1 MLKKPRNVAIAAC
14 LALFMMAG
22 AVMTFAGAAQAADE
36 KAKDAGPILV
46 FGHTSPD
53 SDAVFSAMSAAYL
66 WNARG
71 IKAEAFVQGKLN
83 PETEF
88 LMKKFGLKTP
98 PLLGAVAGKNIG
110 ITDFAD
116 TAQGP
121 KDMKEASLVFIV
133 DHHKLGDVSSASPL
147 EVWMQPWGCAC
158 TILYEMYQYYGV
170 TIPKDLAGG
179 MMGAILSD
187 TVIFKSVTTT
197 KRDREV
203 VEALAKIAGVA
214 DPVAVGLAQFNAKA
228 EIDGVPA
235 KDLVLRDY
243 KKFDMSGT
251 KVIVGQLEVVELGP
265 VKARKAEL
273 LKAMEEVKKENGAHS
288 VFLMLTDIMAEGTLL
303 LTITDDASVVE
314 KAWSKKLVDNAV
326 DMPGVMSRKKQI
338 IPQLEGVFSKK

>member
-1 MLKKPRNVAIAAC
+1 MLKKTWNTAIATG
-14 LALFMMAG
+14 LALFILAG
-22 AVMTFAGAAQAADE
+22 AAITFSVTAQAADK
-36 KAKDAGPILV
+36 KAEEAGPILV

-83 PETEF
+83 PETEY
-88 LMKKFGLKTP
+88 LMKKFNLKTP
-98 PLLGAVAGKNIG
+98 PLLGDVAGKNIG

-121 KDMKEASLVFIV
+121 KDMKDANLVFIV
-133 DHHKLGDVSSASPL
+133 DHHKLGDVSSPSPL

-197 KRDREV
+197 DKDKDAV
-203 VEALAKIAGVA
+203 KALAKIAGVA
-214 DPVAVGLAQFNAKA
+214 DPVAVGLAQFNAKS
-228 EIDGVPA
+228 EIDGVPG

-243 KKFDMSGT
+243 KKFDMNGT
-251 KVIVGQLEVVELGP
+251 KVVVAQLEVVDLGP
-265 VKARKAEL
+265 LKARKAEL

-303 LTITDDASVVE
+303 LTVTDDASVVE
-314 KAWSKKLVDNAV
+314 KAWSKKVVDNAV

-338 IPQLEGVFSKK
+338 IPQLEGVFKK

>member
-1 MLKKPRNVAIAAC
+1 MFKKPWKVAIATG

-22 AVMTFAGAAQAADE
+22 ATITFAGTAQAAE
-36 KAKDAGPILV
+36 KKDAGPIQV

-83 PETEF
+83 PETEY

-98 PLLGAVAGKNIG
+98 PMLGEVAGKNIG

-121 KDMKEASLVFIV
+121 KDMKEANLVFIV
-133 DHHKLGDVSSASPL
+133 DHHKLGDVSSSSPL

-158 TILYEMYQYYGV
+158 TILYEMFNYYGV
-170 TIPKDLAGG
+170 KIPKDLAGG

-187 TVIFKSVTTT
+187 TVLFKSVTTT
-197 KRDREV
+197 KRDKEV
-203 VEALAKIAGVA
+203 VAELAKIAGVA
-214 DPVAVGLAQFNAKA
+214 DPIAVGLAQFNAKA
-228 EIDGVPA
+228 EIDGVAA

-243 KKFDMSGT
+243 KKFDMKGT
-251 KVIVGQLEVVELGP
+251 KIIVAQLEVVELGP
-265 VKARKAEL
+265 IKGRKAEL

-303 LTITDDASVVE
+303 LAVTDDASVVE
-314 KAWSKKLVDNAV
+314 KAWNKKLVDNAV
-326 DMPGVMSRKKQI
+326 DMPGVMSRKKQM
-338 IPQLEGVFSKK
+338 IPQLEGVFK

>member
-1 MLKKPRNVAIAAC
+1 MFKKPWNVAIATG

-22 AVMTFAGAAQAADE
+22 ATITFSGTAQAAE
-36 KAKDAGPILV
+36 KKDPGPIQV

-98 PLLGAVAGKNIG
+98 PVLGEVAGKNIG

-121 KDMKEASLVFIV
+121 KDMKEANLVFIV
-133 DHHKLGDVSSASPL
+133 DHHKLGDVSSSSPL

-158 TILYEMYQYYGV
+158 TILYEMFNYYGV
-170 TIPKDLAGG
+170 KIPKDLAGG

-187 TVIFKSVTTT
+187 TVLFKSVTTT
-197 KRDREV
+197 KRDKEV
-203 VEALAKIAGVA
+203 VAELAKIAGVA
-214 DPVAVGLAQFNAKA
+214 DPIAVGLAQFNAKA
-228 EIDGVPA
+228 EIDGVAA

-243 KKFDMSGT
+243 KKFDMKGT
-251 KVIVGQLEVVELGP
+251 KIIVAQLEVVELGP
-265 VKARKAEL
+265 IKGRKAEL

-303 LTITDDASVVE
+303 LAVTDDASVVE
-314 KAWSKKLVDNAV
+314 KAWNKKLVDNAV
-326 DMPGVMSRKKQI
+326 DMPGVMSRKKQM
-338 IPQLEGVFSKK
+338 IPQLEGVFGK

>member
-1 MLKKPRNVAIAAC
+1 MLKKPWNIAMATG

-22 AVMTFAGAAQAADE
+22 VAISFAGSAQAAD
-36 KAKDAGPILV
+36 KDAKDAAPILV
-46 FGHTSPD
+46 FGHLSPD

-66 WNARG
+66 WNSRG
-71 IKAEAFVQGKLN
+71 IKAEAYVQGKLN

-88 LMKKFGLKTP
+88 LMQKFGLKTP
-98 PLLGAVAGKNIG
+98 PMLGAVAGKNIG

-121 KDMKEASLVFIV
+121 KDMKEANLVFIV
-133 DHHKLGDVSSASPL
+133 DHHKLGDVSSSSPL
-147 EVWMQPWGCAC
+147 EVWMQPWGSAC
-158 TILYEMYQYYGV
+158 TILYDMYQYYGV
-170 TIPKDLAGG
+170 DIPKDLAGG

-197 KRDREV
+197 EKDKV
-203 VEALAKIAGVA
+203 AVAALAKIAGVD

-228 EIDGVPA
+228 EIDGVAA

-243 KKFDMSGT
+243 KAFDMSGT
-251 KVIVGQLEVVELGP
+251 KVIVAQLEVVDLGP

-273 LKAMEEVKKENGAHS
+273 LKAMGEVKKENGAHS
-288 VFLMLTDIMAEGTLL
+288 VFLMLTDIMAEGTELL
-303 LTITDDASVVE
+303 AVTDDASVVE
-314 KAWSKKLVDNAV
+314 KAWNKKIVNNAV

-338 IPQLEGVFSKK
+338 IPQLEGVFSK